1 MRSKKYSSHGPT
13 TFLKNTYE
21 ILNNQSL
28 NSIIRWTEDGGSFV
42 ITDIYNFTNSV
53 LPKYFKHK
61 NLSSFI
67 RQLNMYGF
75 SKEKEDESQTLEF
88 THPLFHRDKK
98 QLLKEIHR
106 KSNEAVG
113 FLKKGEIEDL
123 ALRLKRFQSQQVSM
137 ETMLECLETQYSQ
150 VLEQNQFLISELFQS
165 KQREKEI
172 EMFLQNF
179 TQQTKVGVQSMGI
192 VDQSSLL
199 LDIEPHYPELE
210 GNDEDCEN
218 FDEFSND

>member
-21 ILNNQSL
+21 ILNNESL
-28 NSIIRWTEDGGSFV
+28 NSIIRWTEDGGSFL

-53 LPKYFKHK
+53 LPNFFKHK

-75 SKEKEDESQTLEF
+75 RKEKEDDSQMLEF

-106 KSNEAVG
+106 KSNETVG
-113 FLKKGEIEDL
+113 FLKKGEIQDL
-123 ALRLKRFQSQQVSM
+123 ALRLKRFQSQQVTM

-179 TQQTKVGVQSMGI
+179 TQQAKEGVQTMG
-192 VDQSSLL
+192 VEEQNSLL
-199 LDIEPHYPELE
+199 LNIEPHYPELE
-210 GNDEDCEN
+210 GNDEECEN